1 MFSTFSRS
9 YYVGRL
15 FVAPRDG
22 DRAVVHDDLQERVNE
37 QLYADDE
44 ALARLDAPLV
54 MKLGNRH
61 FAVHGADDVPGGRL
75 ELPRSVLADAD
86 VRNPPSREEVLL
98 AKRDVAARML
108 ELSGQR
114 DGPAGV

>member
-22 DRAVVHDDLQERVNE
+22 ERAVVHDDLQERVNE
-37 QLYADDE
+37 QLYDDDE

-54 MKLGNRH
+54 MKLGTRH
-61 FAVHGADDVPGGRL
+61 FPVHGAEDVPEGRL

-98 AKRDVAARML
+98 AKREVAARLL
-108 ELSGQR
+108 ELSGGA